1 MSYLQRYGNGESPFA
16 QISNTIDWNINNR
29 PDTVSAPWL
38 SATTTSF
45 NGYEFTGQG
54 YIFGYLTATDNSLA
68 RVYIGTNNF
77 YTSGAYHYD
86 VNQNWANSD
95 DEMIYYGNDTTHYKG
110 TQIAYANYDPVTRFN
125 IIRMEA

>member
-1 MSYLQRYGNGESPFA
+1 MSYLQRVGNGESPFA

-29 PDTVSAPWL
+29 PNTVSEPWL

-54 YIFGYLTATDNSLA
+54 YIFGYLTATANSLA

-95 DEMIYYGNDTTHYKG
+95 DEMIYYGNDTTHFQGAKIG
-110 TQIAYANYDPVTRFN
+110 YANYDPLTRFN